1 MKSSGASSVAVAAA
15 LIGGGFTFSAIKNP
29 AGSPLATFAWHAG
42 GWLIE
47 KLSLPLP
54 IPSAPALAVALV
66 VAALCASVAF
76 LLFWRIELWGAGKSS
91 EDAQQ
96 VLRRSRGAS
105 VEAEMKKL
113 IRKHGR

>member
-1 MKSSGASSVAVAAA
+1 MKSSGASAVAVASAM
-15 LIGGGFTFSAIKNP
+15 IGGGFTFNAIKNP
-29 AGSPLATFAWHAG
+29 AGSPLATWSWQAG

-47 KLSLPLP
+47 KLSLPSP

-96 VLRRSRGAS
+96 VLRRPCGAS
-105 VEAEMKKL
+105 VEEEMRKL
-113 IRKHGR
+113 TRKHGR

>member
-1 MKSSGASSVAVAAA
+1 MKSSGASAVAVAAA

-29 AGSPLATFAWHAG
+29 AGSTLATWAWQAG

-47 KLSLPLP
+47 KLSLPSS

-66 VAALCASVAF
+66 VAILCASVAF
-76 LLFWRIELWGAGKSS
+76 LFFWRLELWAAGKSS
-91 EDAQQ
+91 QDAQEI
-96 VLRRSRGAS
+96 LRSPCGAS
-105 VEAEMKKL
+105 VESEMKKL